1 MPKATIAIADDS
13 FSRTHHR
20 GRINHLGQK
29 LLLGQLEGLSEGELI
44 LIDGST
50 HRFGQLTERCPLSVR
65 LEVTHPAFY
74 GDTAFGGTL
83 GAAQS
88 YVAGDW
94 NTDDLP
100 GLIRLMVRNRNVID
114 GLDGGMARLAAPLRR
129 WLHWMN
135 RNSHEGSRRNIAA
148 HYDLG
153 NDFFGLFLDES
164 MMYSCALFEPQGI
177 SLAEAS
183 IAKLDRICQL
193 LDLKPSDRVIEIGTG
208 WGGFAIHAARNY
220 GCHVTTTTIS
230 ENQHAL
236 ARTRIAE
243 AGLEDRITL
252 LKEDY
257 RHLQGRF
264 DKLVSIEMIEAV
276 GHHFFET
283 FYQKCSD
290 LLADDGLMLIQAI
303 TINDREYL
311 RARDEVDFI
320 KRYIFP
326 GSCIPAI
333 TPLMDAATRATD
345 LQLVY
350 LRDIGRH
357 YAQTLRI
364 WRERFLSRREDVLVQ
379 GYSESFIRLWE
390 FYLAYCEGGYAEGA
404 LGDLHLLYRKPL
416 YSGPLP

>member
-1 MPKATIAIADDS
+1 MPKATIAIANDS
-13 FSRTHHR
+13 FTRTRNR

-29 LLLGQLEGLSEGELI
+29 LLMRQLSGISDGELV
-44 LIDGST
+44 LIDGAT
-50 HRFGQLTERCPLSVR
+50 HRFGKVSERCPLSVR
-65 LEVTHPAFY
+65 VEVTHPAFY

-83 GAAQS
+83 GAAES

-100 GLIRLMVRNRNVID
+100 GLIRLMVKNRKVMD
-114 GLDGGMARLAAPLRR
+114 GLDGGLARLASPLRQ

-153 NDFFGLFLDES
+153 NDFFRLFLDES
-164 MMYSCALFEPQGI
+164 MMYSCALFEPADI
-177 SLAEAS
+177 TLHEAS
-183 IAKLDRICQL
+183 LVKLDRICQL

-208 WGGFAIHAARNY
+208 WGGFAIHAARKY

-230 ENQHAL
+230 DRQHTL

-243 AGLEDRITL
+243 AGLDDRITL

-257 RHLQGRF
+257 RQLEGRF

-276 GHHFFET
+276 GHQYFET
-283 FYQKCSD
+283 FFRTCSD
-290 LLADDGLMLIQAI
+290 LLTEDGLMLIQAI
-303 TINDREYL
+303 TINDREYQ

-333 TPLMDAATRATD
+333 SPLLEAATRVTD

-357 YAQTLRI
+357 YATTLRL
-364 WRERFLSRREDVLVQ
+364 WRERFMDRQREVLAQ

-390 FYLAYCEGGYAEGA
+390 FYLAYCEGGYVEGA
-404 LGDLHLLYRKPL
+404 LGDLHLLFRKPL